1 MVFYNLMLGCHTMT
15 MIIIVIICFF
25 ITGISRVVHAWVNG
39 SVILTSSIAGILGTV
54 NCSLIQLNII
64 NENQYMYKILYV
76 CEIIMLLLSVV
87 LIAIEKNPKGLT
99 TAFSIYIFLIID
111 GAVFTYLV
119 IEGDGLLRDLMLI
132 FFGGFFFIILGSG
145 GSYSSAL
152 DDSSALDGSSGLDV
166 MYINGKSETVW
177 RSPDGVLQYN
187 DEQGET
193 HYLRKNI
200 LGMITDEHGN
210 LYVDESSS
218 FFKSIRRAN

>member
-1 MVFYNLMLGCHTMT
+1 MVFYNLLLGCHTMT

-25 ITGISRVVHAWVNG
+25 IAGISRVVHAWVNG

-54 NCSLIQLNII
+54 NCSLKQLNII
-64 NENQYMYKILYV
+64 SENQYMYKILYV

-99 TAFSIYIFLIID
+99 TAFSIYISLIID

-119 IEGDGLLRDLMLI
+119 IEGAGLLRSLMLI
-132 FFGGFFFIILGSG
+132 LFGGFFFIILESG
-145 GSYSSAL
+145 GSY
-152 DDSSALDGSSGLDV
+152 SSGLDV

-177 RSPDGVLQYN
+177 RRPDGVIQYN

-193 HYLRKNI
+193 HYLSKNI
-200 LGMITDEHGN
+200 LGMISDEHGN

-218 FFKSIRRAN
+218 FFGSIRRIN